1 MSLEISKSLTHRS
14 GLEGSVE
21 STLLSSC
28 FASCSRGYLK
38 RWHKGCNLEKKLTTS
53 SLRRCISLLL
63 TLCCQTVGLR
73 WHQKGPS
80 WAGRGL
86 GTGQQVTG
94 ALWGLWGG
102 RKASASGGSEVLQLL
117 GHNVQLWVLRS
128 AQALQKMHKVVWVVG
143 KNHAFPQLASAAAQQ
158 GSLWTA
164 VRAARI
170 LRCGLHV
177 KPKVRY
183 HHKMTNNLEN
193 EIISLREHL
202 QHMGGLPLDEVSH
215 SLPALAARPEL
226 CGVARHCGATCQK
239 APSMSPC
246 DLTTTCAEA
255 MFTTSSERKTTKMGG
270 FTDRKM
276 SRYS

>member
-38 RWHKGCNLEKKLTTS
+38 RCHKGCNLEKKLTTS

-63 TLCCQTVGLR
+63 TLCCQTVGLH

-117 GHNVQLWVLRS
+117 GHNVQLWVPRS

-143 KNHAFPQLASAAAQQ
+143 KKITPSPSWLQPLHNKAARELLWEQLGFYAAGSTSSPSWDTTIKWQIIWKMKS
-158 GSLWTA
+158 SLWESTCSTW
-164 VRAARI
+164 AA
-170 LRCGLHV
+170 C
-177 KPKVRY
+177 P
-183 HHKMTNNLEN
+183 
-193 EIISLREHL
+193 
-202 QHMGGLPLDEVSH
+202 
-215 SLPALAARPEL
+215 
-226 CGVARHCGATCQK
+226 
-239 APSMSPC
+239 
-246 DLTTTCAEA
+246 
-255 MFTTSSERKTTKMGG
+255 
-270 FTDRKM
+270 
-276 SRYS
+276 